1 MFFFLA
7 STDLLITLKAVIAS
21 GSIPASDAAI
31 FFIAA
36 SSAAA
41 AGLRL
46 ICICF
51 PISIQN
57 EMQESKSAI

>member
-7 STDLLITLKAVIAS
+7 STDRFITLRDVIAS
-21 GSIPASDAAI
+21 GSIPESDAAI
-31 FFIAA
+31 FFIAD

-46 ICICF
+46 I
-51 PISIQN
+51 
-57 EMQESKSAI
+57 